1 MIVISS
7 ASVPMILLIRLCAYC
22 RGQDQ
27 LHELYR
33 ATLFNLVS
41 LYTTLVVVVLLNV
54 KLLAA
59 DIWT

>member
-1 MIVISS
+1 
-7 ASVPMILLIRLCAYC
+7 MILLIRLCVYC
-22 RGQDQ
+22 SQGQ
-27 LHELYR
+27 LHTLYR